1 MFAKQKCEL
10 FDALGWTL
18 QCLLG
23 VVGLLILVLKWRLE
37 GPDRRPLFTFALDFT
52 KQVTYSLVIHALNLM
67 YASTMGGY
75 VRKQDG
81 PCTWYG
87 MVQVLGVTL
96 GLGITFCILKLGLY
110 LRISGVKDSGNYGPN
125 KKKPEMDTYCIQLWV
140 WVAIVTVQR
149 LSLFGLMYIFRSSL
163 GKVGNLVFGPL
174 KSDGRTMALVVMS
187 VIPFMT
193 SFIEF
198 WIQDDLL
205 MAAVTD
211 SPSEKA
217 LHLEETADLLS
228 ETRGAENATSY
239 GKDL

>member
-1 MFAKQKCEL
+1 
-10 FDALGWTL
+10 
-18 QCLLG
+18 
-23 VVGLLILVLKWRLE
+23 
-37 GPDRRPLFTFALDFT
+37 
-52 KQVTYSLVIHALNLM
+52 
-67 YASTMGGY
+67 
-75 VRKQDG
+75 
-81 PCTWYG
+81 
-87 MVQVLGVTL
+87 
-96 GLGITFCILKLGLY
+96 
-110 LRISGVKDSGNYGPN
+110 
-125 KKKPEMDTYCIQLWV
+125 
-140 WVAIVTVQR
+140 
-149 LSLFGLMYIFRSSL
+149 
-163 GKVGNLVFGPL
+163 
-174 KSDGRTMALVVMS
+174 MALVVMS